1 VVQFLLIV
9 PNSKIAESGDFD
21 IPEENYPEFPSAFQ
35 LYPNYPNPFNP
46 ATNIRFDLPETIHV
60 RLTVYD
66 MLGREIA
73 RLADGILPAGEH
85 QSKWDARS
93 NPSGVYIIRLEAGA

>member
-1 VVQFLLIV
+1 M
-9 PNSKIAESGDFD
+9 
-21 IPEENYPEFPSAFQ
+21 
-35 LYPNYPNPFNP
+35 
-46 ATNIRFDLPETIHV
+46 RCDLPETIHV

-85 QSKWDARS
+85 QSIRVARS
-93 NPSGVYIIRLEAGA
+93 NPSGMYIIRLEAGA